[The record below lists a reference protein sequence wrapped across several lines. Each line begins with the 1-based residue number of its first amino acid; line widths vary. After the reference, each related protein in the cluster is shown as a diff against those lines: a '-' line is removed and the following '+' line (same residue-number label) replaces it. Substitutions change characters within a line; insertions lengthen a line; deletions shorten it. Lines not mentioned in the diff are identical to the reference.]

1 MAKMNF
7 KILPEKINVVKKFTR
22 KTSLIFS
29 RGHND
34 KEEIHI
40 KNGKR
45 GKHGL
50 FNLFL
55 KQSVGLRFPLV

>member
-40 KNGKR
+40 KTVNEENTDYSIC
-45 GKHGL
+45 
-50 FNLFL
+50 F
-55 KQSVGLRFPLV
+55 